1 MANAYFDAVDQ
12 RLQQQFGVKLLGIWP
27 FGPQILF
34 CKKPITRLADIK
46 GLKVRTYDQNLA
58 KFVQSVGATPVPLSF
73 AETQQSLSLGV
84 VDCAITGPSSANSAG
99 WPEVTTHQLPV
110 GFQIA
115 LNGYGITQKAWSQLK
130 PDQQARLKAAFDAQ
144 VDDIWAYSEQLFND
158 ALNCNAGKDPCTTGK
173 KYSLVSVPVS
183 AADVALVRSAV
194 KDISLPAWSEV
205 CDKANPG
212 CTDKWK
218 ATVGPLVGIK

>member
-1 MANAYFDAVDQ
+1 METAQ
-12 RLQQQFGVKLLGIWP
+12 RVLAWLFGAIFLTL
-27 FGPQILF
+27 
-34 CKKPITRLADIK
+34 
-46 GLKVRTYDQNLA
+46 
-58 KFVQSVGATPVPLSF
+58 SVVVTVETLSR
-73 AETQQSLSLGV
+73 
-84 VDCAITGPSSANSAG
+84 
-99 WPEVTTHQLPV
+99 
-110 GFQIA
+110 
-115 LNGYGITQKAWSQLK
+115 K
-130 PDQQARLKAAFDAQ
+130 
-144 VDDIWAYSEQLFND
+144 LFND